1 MSPQPELRPRLP
13 TVFVPHGGGPCF
25 FMDWTIGPADTWE
38 PLAEFLRSFDRIVG
52 SRPDAI
58 IVVSGHH
65 EGDVVEINSSPRPPM
80 LFDYYGFP
88 DHTYE
93 LSYPAPGSPALAGRV
108 GELLD
113 AVGIDYR
120 FDPDRGFDH
129 GVFVPFLL
137 VYPDADIPVVQVS
150 LRSDLDADFH
160 LGLGEALTPL
170 RDDGVLIVGSG
181 LSYHNMSAFM
191 TSHAVRDSVTFDDW
205 LAAACTAKPSARKS
219 KLANWDQAPAAR
231 AAHPREE
238 HLMPLMVAAGAAR
251 EDLGRTVFRDT
262 VMGATISGYAFGD
275 PSVAAER
282 EMHQDVSHPGAG

>member
-1 MSPQPELRPRLP
+1 MSPQPDRRPRLP
-13 TVFVPHGGGPCF
+13 AMFIPHGAGPCF

-38 PLAEFLRSFDRIVG
+38 PLAEFLRSFDHLVG
-52 SRPDAI
+52 SRPDAVV
-58 IVVSGHH
+58 VVSGHH
-65 EGDVVEINSSPRPPM
+65 EGDVVEIGSCPRPPM

-113 AVGIDYR
+113 AVGIDHR

-137 VYPDADIPVVQVS
+137 MYPDAEIPVVQVS
-150 LRSDLDADFH
+150 LRSDLDAYFH

-170 RDDGVLIVGSG
+170 RDEGVLIVGSG
-181 LSYHNMSAFM
+181 LSYHNMSAFR
-191 TSHAVRDSVTFDDW
+191 TSHAVRDSRIFDDW
-205 LAAACTAKPSARKS
+205 LDAACTAKPSTRQS

-231 AAHPREE
+231 AAHPRQE
-238 HLMPLMVAAGAAR
+238 HLMPLMVVAGAAR
-251 EDLGRTVFRDT
+251 HDIGRTVFRDT

-275 PSVAAER
+275 PSVTNKK
-282 EMHQDVSHPGAG
+282 VL